1 MTTENSIMELLNNTD
16 IPLNLRQFLV
26 NAISILRRDERIAG
40 IAVAGSLAEG
50 GADDFSDV
58 DLVVAVEPEF
68 HDAVMNERR
77 DIAVTFGRLVASFTG
92 EHVGEPR
99 LLVCL
104 YADPVLHVDFK
115 FVRLPDAAPVVDN
128 PVVVWARDERLEAV
142 LRQRK
147 GAYPLPNRQWIE
159 DRFWVWIHYLAGK
172 IARGEL
178 FEALEGLSFL
188 RVTVLAPLG
197 LANRGAST
205 SGVRRLEEKAPELA
219 EALTATLA
227 NHDRGSL
234 WNALESAVALYQRLR
249 DEQLN
254 EVERRTDAEETAART
269 LKELRERV

>member
-1 MTTENSIMELLNNTD
+1 MELIDNTD
-16 IPLNLRQFLV
+16 IPSVHRQFLE
-26 NAISILRRDERIAG
+26 NAVRVLRQDERIAG

-50 GADDFSDV
+50 GADEFSDV
-58 DLVVAVEPEF
+58 DLVVAVEAEF
-68 HDAVMNERR
+68 HDAILNERQP
-77 DIAVTFGRLVASFTG
+77 IAAALGRLVASFTG

-104 YADPVLHVDFK
+104 YDNPTLHVDLK
-115 FVRLPDAAPVVDN
+115 FVALPDAVPVVDT

-147 GAYPLPNRQWIE
+147 GAYPPPDRQWIE

-197 LANRGAST
+197 LACLGMPT

-227 NHDRGSL
+227 GHDKKSL
-234 WNALESAVALYQRLR
+234 WNALEAAIALYRR
-249 DEQLN
+249 SYDEN
-254 EVERRTDAEETAART
+254 TDEIERRVGAEKTAMRT
-269 LKELRERV
+269 IEDLREQT